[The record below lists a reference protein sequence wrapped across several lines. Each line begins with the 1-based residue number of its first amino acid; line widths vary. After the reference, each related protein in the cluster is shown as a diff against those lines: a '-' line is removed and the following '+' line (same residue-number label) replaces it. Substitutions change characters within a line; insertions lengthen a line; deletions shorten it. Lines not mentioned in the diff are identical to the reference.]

1 MLFVLFQ
8 SLQWDANANAS
19 VFTCAKDLFNLKN
32 IYFRTIVH
40 THLLRWM
47 QEATQSQW
55 KDGDNDWYILIQ
67 LAGTGHSWGYVEP
80 CVKEGQKEERSSIY
94 TYRANCILCILSRD
108 DPPASIMSSSPVL
121 SSTCPHFLS
130 PPPPA
135 YLRLSP
141 PIISHLSGSLGLCI
155 FKCIFAY
162 SNLTVKDCFHQR
174 VTINGIFKQ
183 PTGFSISHLER
194 HGYARFITAQPPV
207 RRRRDREQGG
217 ERGERKARRA
227 AKDGFTN
234 G

>member
-1 MLFVLFQ
+1 M
-8 SLQWDANANAS
+8 
-19 VFTCAKDLFNLKN
+19 
-32 IYFRTIVH
+32 VH
-40 THLLRWM
+40 THLLLQM

-55 KDGDNDWYILIQ
+55 KDGDYDWYILIQ
-67 LAGTGHSWGYVEP
+67 LAGTGHSWGYVKP
-80 CVKEGQKEERSSIY
+80 WVKRGQKEGRSSIY
-94 TYRANCILCILSRD
+94 RYRVNCILCIPSRD

-155 FKCIFAY
+155 FKCNSAY

-207 RRRRDREQGG
+207 RRRGDGEQGG
-217 ERGERKARRA
+217 RKGGKEGATSG
-227 AKDGFTN
+227 KGWIH
-234 G
+234 